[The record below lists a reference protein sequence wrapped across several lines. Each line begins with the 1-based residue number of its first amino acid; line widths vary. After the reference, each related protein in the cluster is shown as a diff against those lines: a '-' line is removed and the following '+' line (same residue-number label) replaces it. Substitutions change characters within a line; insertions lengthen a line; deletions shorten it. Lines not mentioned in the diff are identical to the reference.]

1 MSNELREACI
11 EALKNVY
18 DPELPVDIYELGLI
32 YDVAVDTDGFV
43 DVVMTLTSPA
53 CPVAGQMP
61 ILVKAAVEQV
71 PGVQG
76 AEVEL
81 TWDPPWT
88 KDRMSERA
96 RFQLGFM

>member
-1 MSNELREACI
+1 MSNELHEACV

-32 YDVAVDTDGFV
+32 YDVAVDADGFV

-71 PGVQG
+71 AGVQG

-88 KDRMSERA
+88 KELMSERA

>member
-1 MSNELREACI
+1 MSNELHEACI

>member
-1 MSNELREACI
+1 MTQTIYDACI
-11 EALKNVY
+11 AALKNVY

-32 YDVAVDTDGFV
+32 YEVVVDDEGFV
-43 DVVMTLTSPA
+43 DVIMTLTSPA

-71 PGVQG
+71 EGVQG

-88 KDRMSERA
+88 QDRMSERA

>member
-1 MSNELREACI
+1 MKASLREDCI
-11 EALKNVY
+11 HALKQVY

-32 YDVAVDTDGFV
+32 YDVAVDSDGFV

-71 PGVQG
+71 EGVQG

-88 KDRMSERA
+88 KERMSERA